1 MVERTSGKM
10 QEVGVN
16 EELSVTD
23 VTFGRTSTD
32 EGGGPVRLNNQP
44 SVERVESLTSWVYT
58 SVFAAMK
65 RFEWVDLERRL
76 GVHTHDKPDPK
87 KNR

>member
-1 MVERTSGKM
+1 M
-10 QEVGVN
+10 QEVGAS
-16 EELSVTD
+16 EKLSVTD
-23 VTFGRTSTD
+23 ATFRRTSTD
-32 EGGGPVRLNNQP
+32 EDGGPVILNNQP
-44 SVERVESLTSWVYT
+44 SVECVEFLTSWVYT

-87 KNR
+87 KYR